1 MHTRHIAA
9 MALLLGGAAVTL
21 SASGQSGVYAVV
33 DKVVVEP
40 ADGPAERIQVWG
52 AFALMERSGQGF
64 TSYVFTRPA
73 RGYMYFRIPENST
86 DAANAR
92 REWKDLAAVAGKKE
106 AIAFGYWDQYR
117 GDRMPTVRAGDAKP
131 VNPDPYLMDV
141 GLVKLNPDGNP
152 TVAAL
157 LKLVER

>member
-1 MHTRHIAA
+1 MNRRHMAA
-9 MALLLGGAAVTL
+9 FVLLLGTAAVTL
-21 SASGQSGVYAVV
+21 TASGQSGIYG
-33 DKVVVEP
+33 VVEKVIVEP
-40 ADGPAERIQVWG
+40 PNGPAERIQVWG

-73 RGYMYFRIPENST
+73 LGYMYFRIPENAT
-86 DAANAR
+86 AAANAR
-92 REWKDLAAVAGKKE
+92 REWNDLASVAGKKE

-117 GDRMPTVRAGDAKP
+117 GDRMPTVRAADATP
-131 VNPDPYLMDV
+131 QNPDPYLMDV
-141 GLVKLNPDGNP
+141 GLVKLNAAGNP